1 LQSGGGV
8 SPEWTSPQALRLF
21 KNDYITSFKFKKI
34 IFFLFQ
40 FQIFFKWLAPKATG
54 GDKSGGDENGGA
66 EVAAPKSP
74 VPMQV
79 AVLPW
84 RYDAEMGT
92 ANSLHA
98 SA

>member
-1 LQSGGGV
+1 MAERLSRVPRVREVWSSNPEPAKSYTALQRFVTDSI
-8 SPEWTSPQALRLF
+8 ST
-21 KNDYITSFKFKKI
+21 
-34 IFFLFQ
+34 
-40 FQIFFKWLAPKATG
+40 
-54 GDKSGGDENGGA
+54 
-66 EVAAPKSP
+66 
-74 VPMQV
+74 QV